1 MSSVMSAERVPN
13 GLLVRAASAH
23 RPASGARLCLR
34 STVTMGLF
42 RGMYRLFVDRR
53 GDPEGFLSP
62 SCMLKSPATMMLLR
76 LRLRLASSTLSRCTA
91 MVAVKWPKA
100 PTSGGQ
106 YTHTIR

>member
-13 GLLVRAASAH
+13 GLLVRAARAL
-23 RPASGARLCLR
+23 RPASGARLCFR
-34 STVTMGLF
+34 STATMGLS

-62 SCMLKSPATMMLLR
+62 SCRLKSPATMMLLR
-76 LRLRLASSTLSRCTA
+76 GRVRLASSTLSRCAA

-100 PTSGGQ
+100 PPSGGQ
-106 YTHTIR
+106 